1 MNRLDEVLD
10 HLEYISEIDP
20 QNSEML
26 RMRQELE
33 DRGVRH
39 ENHCLMHIAA
49 NHMKDALLQVKIT
62 LHYNKINSIITCL
75 TIHQNYFSG
84 RTRLGGAS

>member
-20 QNSEML
+20 LNSEML

-49 NHMKDALLQVKIT
+49 NHMKDALLQVKIK
-62 LHYNKINSIITCL
+62 LLSKIKL
-75 TIHQNYFSG
+75 PQG
-84 RTRLGGAS
+84 V